1 MNSMFFSGETEA
13 RAILAAA
20 NHFGVSPEQIAFD
33 RVEKR
38 HGFVKHRRVV
48 IRVDPASVGRSVD
61 GEAASDSDGPAGV
74 AAERIET
81 EAPAAAPATE
91 ENVTAAPETEA
102 AAAEAAAAVETEAAA
117 AGPEA
122 AAKTEAATVETA
134 AEAETGAAADETDA
148 AAAVETAT
156 AAGETETAS
165 AVETETAA
173 QAAGTAAAVETET
186 TAQAAGTAAAVEAEA
201 SAPATDDVLA
211 VAHGALNQL
220 LELADLEVSA
230 EMVLTDERLEVEIE
244 GVDEDLLT
252 EDEGQVLLALQHLLP
267 RVMYGQLGRIVPCR
281 LDSGGYQRKKEERL
295 RGLARR
301 VAEEVASRGGIR
313 TLRPMNPADRRIVHL
328 TLADDPDVET
338 ESQGNGYFKRVA
350 VRAL

>member
-61 GEAASDSDGPAGV
+61 DGAGGSDGRADVVAEAVVETTVPAV
-74 AAERIET
+74 AQ
-81 EAPAAAPATE
+81 PASADDE
-91 ENVTAAPETEA
+91 GMAPEE
-102 AAAEAAAAVETEAAA
+102 
-117 AGPEA
+117 
-122 AAKTEAATVETA
+122 
-134 AEAETGAAADETDA
+134 DA
-148 AAAVETAT
+148 
-156 AAGETETAS
+156 TAS
-165 AVETETAA
+165 ADDEGMAPEGEAEA
-173 QAAGTAAAVETET
+173 P
-186 TAQAAGTAAAVEAEA
+186 VEAEA
-201 SAPATDDVLA
+201 PEQTSGDV
-211 VAHGALNQL
+211 VPIAHAALDQL

-230 EMVLTDERLEVEIE
+230 EIVLSGERLEIEIE
-244 GVDEDLLT
+244 GVDEELLV

-267 RVMYGQLGRIVPCR
+267 RVMYGQVGRIIPCR
-281 LDSGGYQRKKEERL
+281 LDSRGYQHKKEERL

-301 VAEEVASRGGIR
+301 VAEEVVDRGGTR

-328 TLADDPDVET
+328 ALADDPDVES
-338 ESQGNGYFKRVA
+338 ESQGNGYFKRVSI
-350 VRAL
+350 RLL

>member
-61 GEAASDSDGPAGV
+61 DGAGESDGRADVVAEPVVETTVPAV
-74 AAERIET
+74 ARPASADDEGMASADDA
-81 EAPAAAPATE
+81 EAP
-91 ENVTAAPETEA
+91 
-102 AAAEAAAAVETEAAA
+102 
-117 AGPEA
+117 
-122 AAKTEAATVETA
+122 
-134 AEAETGAAADETDA
+134 
-148 AAAVETAT
+148 
-156 AAGETETAS
+156 
-165 AVETETAA
+165 
-173 QAAGTAAAVETET
+173 
-186 TAQAAGTAAAVEAEA
+186 VEAEA
-201 SAPATDDVLA
+201 PEQTSGDV
-211 VAHGALNQL
+211 VPIAHAALDQL

-230 EMVLTDERLEVEIE
+230 EIVLSGERLEIEIE
-244 GVDEDLLT
+244 GVDEELLV

-267 RVMYGQLGRIVPCR
+267 RVMYGQVGRIIPCR
-281 LDSGGYQRKKEERL
+281 LDSRGYQQKKEERL

-301 VAEEVASRGGIR
+301 VAEEVVDRGGTR

-328 TLADDPDVET
+328 ALADDPDVET
-338 ESQGNGYFKRVA
+338 ESQGNGYFKRVSI
-350 VRAL
+350 RLL

>member
-1 MNSMFFSGETEA
+1 MNSMFFSGQTEA
-13 RAILAAA
+13 QAILAAA
-20 NHFGVSPEQIAFD
+20 NHFGVSPEQVAFD

-61 GEAASDSDGPAGV
+61 GEAASDSDGPAGL
-74 AAERIET
+74 AAERIVEA
-81 EAPAAAPATE
+81 EVPAAVPAPAE
-91 ENVTAAPETEA
+91 SVTAAPATEA
-102 AAAEAAAAVETEAAA
+102 AAAEPEAAAIVETESAAVETEAAG
-117 AGPEA
+117 AGE
-122 AAKTEAATVETA
+122 TQTA
-134 AEAETGAAADETDA
+134 AEAEAPAEEAETAAEEAETVAEEAETVVAGETDVT
-148 AAAVETAT
+148 AVET
-156 AAGETETAS
+156 
-165 AVETETAA
+165 
-173 QAAGTAAAVETET
+173 
-186 TAQAAGTAAAVEAEA
+186 EA
-201 SAPATDDVLA
+201 SAPAADDVLA

-338 ESQGNGYFKRVA
+338 ESQGNGYFKRVT

>member
-1 MNSMFFSGETEA
+1 MSAMNSMFFSGQTEA
-13 RAILAAA
+13 QAILAAA
-20 NHFGVSPEQIAFD
+20 NHFGVSPEQVAFD

-61 GEAASDSDGPAGV
+61 GEAAPDSGGPAGV
-74 AAERIET
+74 AAERVV
-81 EAPAAAPATE
+81 EAKVPAAVPTPAESVTAAPATE
-91 ENVTAAPETEA
+91 AAAAEPEAAAETEA
-102 AAAEAAAAVETEAAA
+102 AAAE
-117 AGPEA
+117 PEA
-122 AAKTEAATVETA
+122 AAKTEAAT
-134 AEAETGAAADETDA
+134 
-148 AAAVETAT
+148 
-156 AAGETETAS
+156 
-165 AVETETAA
+165 
-173 QAAGTAAAVETET
+173 
-186 TAQAAGTAAAVEAEA
+186 VEAEA

-211 VAHGALNQL
+211 TAHAALNQL

-267 RVMYGQLGRIVPCR
+267 RVMYGRLGRIVPCR

-338 ESQGNGYFKRVA
+338 ESQGNGYFKRVT

>member
-1 MNSMFFSGETEA
+1 MNAMNSMFFSGETES

-20 NHFGVSPEQIAFD
+20 NHFGVSPEQIVFD

-48 IRVDPASVGRSVD
+48 IRVDPASVGSSVE
-61 GEAASDSDGPAGV
+61 GGAVESESPAEVVAEPVVEA
-74 AAERIET
+74 T
-81 EAPAAAPATE
+81 APAVAEPAPAPP
-91 ENVTAAPETEA
+91 PEDS
-102 AAAEAAAAVETEAAA
+102 
-117 AGPEA
+117 
-122 AAKTEAATVETA
+122 ATV
-134 AEAETGAAADETDA
+134 
-148 AAAVETAT
+148 V
-156 AAGETETAS
+156 
-165 AVETETAA
+165 
-173 QAAGTAAAVETET
+173 
-186 TAQAAGTAAAVEAEA
+186 VEAEA
-201 SAPATDDVLA
+201 PEQTSEEVLST
-211 VAHGALNQL
+211 AHAALNQL

-230 EMVLTDERLEVEIE
+230 EIVLTDERLEVEIE
-244 GVDEDLLT
+244 GVDQELLV

-301 VAEEVASRGGIR
+301 VAEEVVRRGGTR

-338 ESQGNGYFKRVA
+338 ESQGNGYFKRVSI
-350 VRAL
+350 RLQ